1 VPAGE
6 TNAEAPRRLV
16 LATKN
21 PGKVKEI
28 LRICRDWP
36 VEWVT
41 FGDASWADVEET
53 GETYLDNA
61 LLKARAVAA
70 ELGLP
75 AVADDSGIEVDA
87 LGGRPGPG
95 SARLAGSGASDLDNL
110 RLLIRLVSEVP
121 EEERTARY
129 RCIAACTW
137 PDGREIWAEG
147 TCEGR
152 LILEPT
158 GTGGFGYDP
167 IFVPA
172 GADGDRTIAELP
184 PEEKDRISHR
194 GNAFRALGAMT
205 NERAASMSQGEQPT

>member
-1 VPAGE
+1 VGE
-6 TNAEAPRRLV
+6 ANGEAPMRLV

-28 LRICRDWP
+28 LRICHDWP

-41 FGDASWADVEET
+41 FADAWWRDVGET

-61 LLKARAVAA
+61 LLKARSVVE

-95 SARLAGSGASDLDNL
+95 SARLAGSGANDLDNL
-110 RLLIRLVSEVP
+110 RLLIRLVSEVSP
-121 EEERTARY
+121 EERTARY
-129 RCIAACTW
+129 RCIAACAW
-137 PDGREIWAEG
+137 PDGRELWAEG
-147 TCEGR
+147 VCEGR
-152 LILEPT
+152 LELEPK
-158 GTGGFGYDP
+158 GVGGFGYDP

-172 GADGDRTIAELP
+172 GADGHRTIAELP

-194 GNAFRALGAMT
+194 GIAFRALR
-205 NERAASMSQGEQPT
+205 ELL